1 MTRTLNGYIA
11 RETEKAIGFVAA
23 DANRVDAKPLWIPR
37 KKIADMIE
45 LDIASVA
52 IQLAGESVQR
62 QSVPVTLTVD
72 AAFLDRIGA

>member
-11 RETEKAIGFVAA
+11 RETEKALAFIAA
-23 DANRVDAKPLWIPR
+23 NANRTEAKPLWIPR

-62 QSVPVTLTVD
+62 QAIPVTIEAD
-72 AAFLDRIGA
+72 AEFLDRIGA